1 MIGIRGRLIPQ
12 QHCTWKYVVVVGGS
26 LDMGCVPSSSSFGLI
41 FLARPTTVQCRST
54 PDPASRRAWVDRC
67 LPTSP
72 GLCRPAVLL
81 ISVLDALRPSFEE
94 NSVADRGLFYRV
106 AIWST

>member
-1 MIGIRGRLIPQ
+1 M
-12 QHCTWKYVVVVGGS
+12 
-26 LDMGCVPSSSSFGLI
+26 DFVPSSGSSGLI
-41 FLARPTTVQCRST
+41 LIACLETVRCRST

-72 GLCRPAVLL
+72 GLCLPAVLL
-81 ISVLDALRPSFEE
+81 ISALDALRPSFEE